1 MGVYSQYITRMDSG
15 SEGDLIQQTDGH
27 IKAFFTYGRFQPPT
41 SGHAFLVNT
50 VAEHAAAEESR
61 GGADGYI
68 FVSSSKS
75 KPTKATKEVA
85 EAERRGHAID
95 QATVKDFVGKMENPL
110 DVGVKVKTLKKAH
123 SNVNVKFVN
132 TSICKSQIPDGVFD
146 EEACRMVPQCV
157 RKLYSSGYTDIT
169 MIVGQDRVKDF
180 SKFIPPEVK
189 VIGVGVVRTDKSIS
203 GTVMRT
209 AAFNKDFTG
218 FYTGVQSPNLTM
230 DDIKALFNDVRVGM
244 GLLPVNEDTLQKMAE
259 TTSTLAEGGRRKNAY
274 KRTHKKRRNHKRTH
288 KKRK

>member
-1 MGVYSQYITRMDSG
+1 MDSG

-41 SGHAFLVNT
+41 TGHAFLVNT

-85 EAERRGHAID
+85 EAERRGQAID
-95 QATVKDFVGKMENPL
+95 QATVKEFVGKMENPL

-123 SNVNVKFVN
+123 SDVNVKFVN
-132 TSICKSQIPDGVFD
+132 TSICKSQMPDGAFD

-157 RKLYSSGYTDIT
+157 RKLYSSGYTDVT

-189 VIGVGVVRTDKSIS
+189 VIGVGVVRTNKSVS

-209 AAFNKDFTG
+209 AAFNKDFTE
-218 FYTGVQSPNLTM
+218 FYMGVQSPNLAI

-244 GLLPVNEDTLQKMAE
+244 GLLPVNEDLLQKMAE
-259 TTSTLAEGGRRKNAY
+259 AAPGEAAATLAEGGKRKNAY
-274 KRTHKKRRNHKRTH
+274 KRTQKKRRKHKRTQ
-288 KKRK
+288 KKRN

>member
-1 MGVYSQYITRMDSG
+1 MDSR

-27 IKAFFTYGRFQPPT
+27 IKVFFTYGRFQPPT

-50 VAEHAAAEESR
+50 VAEAAAAEESR

-68 FVSSSKS
+68 FVSSSIS
-75 KPTKATKEVA
+75 KPTKVTKEVA
-85 EAERRGHAID
+85 EAERRGQAID

-123 SNVNVKFVN
+123 SDVNVKFVN
-132 TSICKSQIPDGVFD
+132 TSVCKSQMPDGTFD

-157 RKLYSSGYTDIT
+157 RKLYSSGYTDVT

-189 VIGVGVVRTDKSIS
+189 VVGVGVVRTDKSIS

-218 FYTGVQSPNLTM
+218 FYMGVQSPKLTM

-259 TTSTLAEGGRRKNAY
+259 AVPVEPVTTLTEGGRSKNTH
-274 KRTHKKRRNHKRTH
+274 KRTHKKRRKHKRTH